1 MSLRTKILVYGVG
14 IAMVALAVL
23 GTLLIQAHKDTYVEE
38 AELRARTF
46 LAVLAVETTGYL
58 ASNQIEV
65 LDGVLSTLMERN
77 MELLD
82 IQFVAVVDP
91 DGHVVGHTEQ
101 WRYGALADDPF
112 SVEAGDARQSLVRVT
127 TRNGKD
133 TLMVS
138 EPVVSSVPGQ
148 RGIRWGTAIAGIGL
162 DRVQSNLSD
171 LIFKAMAT
179 TLLVIVLTAML
190 AALFLSRHV
199 VRPVKSLT
207 TAASGFA
214 AGDLSTRAKATSRDE
229 LAELSLT
236 FNNMAEH
243 IQANTVRLEDEVRER
258 NRELESV
265 NERLK
270 ELATTDGLTGLYNF
284 RHFEDVLQMEIR
296 RSQRI
301 PVPLSLLMI
310 DVDHFKQFNDEH
322 GHPEGDKVLRIL
334 ATLIRERVRATDI
347 PCRYGG
353 EEFTVILPGT
363 SRTDA
368 SMLAEILRDRVEKH
382 PFAGEEDQPKGRL
395 TISIGVATFPDQ
407 AVDEIELVREA
418 DKAMYE
424 AKKAGRNRVKTARSK
439 RTGESHEG

>member
-14 IAMVALAVL
+14 IATVALAVL
-23 GTLLIQAHKDTYVEE
+23 GTLLVQAHRDTYVEE

-77 MELLD
+77 LELLD
-82 IQFVAVVDP
+82 IQFVAVITP

-101 WRYGALADDPF
+101 WRYGAQANDAF
-112 SVEAGDARQSLVRVT
+112 SVEAGEARESLVRVT
-127 TRNGKD
+127 VRDGKD

-138 EPVVSSVPGQ
+138 EPVVTSVPGHQ
-148 RGIRWGTAIAGIGL
+148 GIRWGTAIAGIGL
-162 DRVQSNLSD
+162 ERMQSNLFD

-179 TLLVIVLTAML
+179 IGLVIAITAIL
-190 AALFLSRHV
+190 AALFLSRQV

-207 TAASGFA
+207 TAARDFA
-214 AGDLSTRAKATSRDE
+214 AGDLSTRARVTSRDE
-229 LAELSLT
+229 LADLSLT
-236 FNNMAEH
+236 FNDMAEH

-258 NRELESV
+258 NRELESA

-284 RHFEDVLQMEIR
+284 RHFEDIIQMEIM

-310 DVDHFKQFNDEH
+310 DVDHFKQYNDRH

-334 ATLIRERVRATDI
+334 AALIRERVRTTDV

-368 SMLAEILRDRVEKH
+368 SILAEILRKRVEEH
-382 PFAGEEDQPKGRL
+382 PFDGEEEQPTGSL

-407 AVDEIELVREA
+407 AVDETDLIREA

-424 AKKAGRNRVKTARSK
+424 AKKAGRNRVKTARS
-439 RTGESHEG
+439 RRPPPT